1 MSTVVRTGPAQAV
14 RPEAVTL
21 PIVALALGIL
31 GDRTLAA
38 PLGLGA
44 AVAAGAAVVAF
55 VMVHRKSLDAARWVA
70 AMAALTAAAGLA
82 WRDSPVLHGLD
93 VLLFAGALG
102 LLANGTADR
111 ASLSAFALRVARSG
125 AFMAFGAP
133 PVIARLPWARLQSGR
148 SWRHTFAVARGLLLA
163 VPILLLFALLLA
175 NADAVFALRLRE
187 LFDIDLG
194 ALVWHALVITFLSW
208 LAAGLLNAGAS
219 TSGEA
224 LAPRPEW
231 MATGAIEAAVVL
243 GLVDLLFGGF
253 VWVQVRYLFG
263 GARWIDAAGLTY
275 SQYARR
281 GFFEL
286 VAVTALVLPLL
297 LFAHWIV
304 RPAAPGRRVVLALAG
319 VQVGLVGVMLVSA
332 LKRMGLYQ
340 AEYGQTELRFYTT
353 AFMVWL
359 AGLLAAFLLS
369 VLPGRR
375 DLFAQWA
382 AASAWIVVIALHAIN
397 PDAHIVATNR
407 TLRSGFDAAYALTL
421 SADAVPELAATAP
434 GLEEGKR
441 DLIWLV
447 LRQRWDTEGD
457 WRRWNLS
464 RGRAEQA
471 FAR

>member
-1 MSTVVRTGPAQAV
+1 MSTVVRTGPAPAA

-21 PIVALALGIL
+21 PVVALALGIL
-31 GDRTLAA
+31 ADRTLAV

-44 AVAAGAAVVAF
+44 AAAAAAAVVAF
-55 VMVHRKSLDAARWVA
+55 VTVHRDSLDAPRWLA
-70 AMAALTAAAGLA
+70 ALAALTAAGGLA

-102 LLANGTADR
+102 LLASGTSGR
-111 ASLSAFALRVARSG
+111 TSLSAFAVRGARSG

-133 PVIARLPWARLQSGR
+133 PVIGRLPWARLQGGP

-163 VPILLLFALLLA
+163 VPVLLLFAVLLA

-194 ALVWHALVITFLSW
+194 ALVWHTLVIALLSW

-219 TSGEA
+219 APGEG
-224 LAPRPEW
+224 LAPRPAW
-231 MATGAIEAAVVL
+231 LATGAVEATVVL

-263 GARWIDAAGLTY
+263 GARWVDAVAGLTY
-275 SQYARR
+275 AQYARR

-297 LFAHWIV
+297 LFAHWVV

-319 VQVGLVGVMLVSA
+319 LQVGLVAVMLASA
-332 LKRMGLYQ
+332 LERMRLYQ

-359 AGLLAAFLLS
+359 AGLLAAFVLA

-375 DLFAQWA
+375 DLFACWA
-382 AASAWIVVIALHAIN
+382 VASAWIVVAALHAVN
-397 PDAHIVATNR
+397 PDAHIVAANR
-407 TLRSGFDAAYALTL
+407 ALRSGFDASYALTL
-421 SADAVPELAATAP
+421 SADAAPELAATAP
-434 GLEEGKR
+434 GLDDAKR
-441 DLIWLV
+441 DLVWLV
-447 LRQRWDTEGD
+447 LRQRWGTEGD
-457 WRRWNLS
+457 WRVWNLG
-464 RGRAEQA
+464 RGRAGSLV
-471 FAR
+471 R

>member
-1 MSTVVRTGPAQAV
+1 V
-14 RPEAVTL
+14 
-21 PIVALALGIL
+21 
-31 GDRTLAA
+31 
-38 PLGLGA
+38 
-44 AVAAGAAVVAF
+44 
-55 VMVHRKSLDAARWVA
+55 
-70 AMAALTAAAGLA
+70 
-82 WRDSPVLHGLD
+82 PV
-93 VLLFAGALG
+93 
-102 LLANGTADR
+102 
-111 ASLSAFALRVARSG
+111 
-125 AFMAFGAP
+125 
-133 PVIARLPWARLQSGR
+133 
-148 SWRHTFAVARGLLLA
+148 
-163 VPILLLFALLLA
+163 LLLFALLLA

-187 LFDIDLG
+187 IFDIDLG
-194 ALVWHALVITFLSW
+194 ALVWHTLVITFLSW
-208 LAAGLLNAGAS
+208 VAAGFLNAGAS
-219 TSGEA
+219 MGGEA
-224 LAPRPEW
+224 LAPRPAW
-231 MATGAIEAAVVL
+231 LATGAIEATVVL

-263 GARWIDAAGLTY
+263 GARWVDAVAGLTY

-286 VAVTALVLPLL
+286 VAVTALALPLL

-304 RPAAPGRRVVLALAG
+304 RPDAPGRRVVLALAG
-319 VQVGLVGVMLVSA
+319 VQVGLVGVMLASA
-332 LKRMGLYQ
+332 LERMRLYQ

-359 AGLLAAFLLS
+359 AGLLAAFLVS

-382 AASAWIVVIALHAIN
+382 AASAWIVVVALHAVN

-407 TLRSGFDAAYALTL
+407 SLRSGFDAAYALTL

-441 DLIWLV
+441 DLIRVV
-447 LRQRWDTEGD
+447 LEQRWDTEGD

-464 RGRAEQA
+464 RGRAERA